1 MRAVAILLF
10 NMAEK
15 RDDILAENFK
25 ICIEA
30 VIPMFILLAIGFI
43 VRKTG
48 IVNDAE
54 LKKMNR
60 LAFDVLFP
68 FLMFANIYNSHI
80 REIVNLRLII
90 FTLAAIGIEYVIG
103 TAVTLKIE
111 KSNASRG
118 AMIQA
123 IYRSNF
129 VIMGLPIATNI
140 YGHGNVGVT
149 AVMIAIV
156 VPLYNIL
163 AVATLEV
170 YRDSRVRAGR
180 LFANIAK
187 NPLIIGAAAGIV
199 FSLAG
204 ITLPEVVEDTVDSLS
219 STATPIALM
228 ILGASFEF
236 GSVKDCRRNL
246 IVVVLSRLVIVPGA
260 VLTVAAL
267 MGIANIEFVT
277 LVGIFA
283 APCAI
288 SSFTMAQQMDSD
300 GVRFW
305 DYSATKCDV
314 NGRICL
320 PFSLCWGVL
329 AMLAVRYVQPA
340 LARLAAALPD
350 ALLLTL
356 LFGIMLDSICTARVL
371 LLTHDIDA
379 LTLRVLRQT
388 RRRAA

>member
-1 MRAVAILLF
+1 
-10 NMAEK
+10 
-15 RDDILAENFK
+15 
-25 ICIEA
+25 
-30 VIPMFILLAIGFI
+30 MFILLAIGFT

-48 IVNDAE
+48 IVNDME

-68 FLMFANIYNSHI
+68 FLMFSNIYNSHI
-80 REIVNLRLII
+80 VEIVNLRLIV
-90 FTLAAIGIEYVIG
+90 FTLAAIGIEYAAA

-111 KSNASRG
+111 KSGASRG

-156 VPLYNIL
+156 VPLYNVL
-163 AVATLEV
+163 AVTTLEV
-170 YRDSRVRAGR
+170 YRDSKVRAGR
-180 LFANIAK
+180 LLAGIAG
-187 NPLIIGAAAGIV
+187 NPLIIGAAAGIL

-204 ITLPEVVEDTVDSLS
+204 ITLPEVIDDTVNSLS
-219 STATPIALM
+219 SAATPIALL

-236 GSVKDCRRNL
+236 GSVRDCRRNL
-246 IVVVLSRLVIVPGA
+246 TIVVMSRLIIVPGI
-260 VLTVAAL
+260 VLTTAAL
-267 MGIANIEFVT
+267 IGIGGIEFIT

-300 GVRFW
+300 GTLAGAAVIFT
-305 DYSATKCDV
+305 SAFACVTMF
-314 NGRICL
+314 L
-320 PFSLCWGVL
+320 W
-329 AMLAVRYVQPA
+329 
-340 LARLAAALPD
+340 
-350 ALLLTL
+350 
-356 LFGIMLDSICTARVL
+356 LFIFKTAGIF
-371 LLTHDIDA
+371 
-379 LTLRVLRQT
+379 
-388 RRRAA
+388 

>member
-1 MRAVAILLF
+1 MRAVVILLF

-90 FTLAAIGIEYVIG
+90 FTLAAIGIEYAIG

-111 KSNASRG
+111 KSSASRG

-180 LFANIAK
+180 LFANIA
-187 NPLIIGAAAGIV
+187 
-199 FSLAG
+199 
-204 ITLPEVVEDTVDSLS
+204 
-219 STATPIALM
+219 
-228 ILGASFEF
+228 
-236 GSVKDCRRNL
+236 
-246 IVVVLSRLVIVPGA
+246 
-260 VLTVAAL
+260 
-267 MGIANIEFVT
+267 
-277 LVGIFA
+277 
-283 APCAI
+283 
-288 SSFTMAQQMDSD
+288 
-300 GVRFW
+300 
-305 DYSATKCDV
+305 
-314 NGRICL
+314 
-320 PFSLCWGVL
+320 
-329 AMLAVRYVQPA
+329 
-340 LARLAAALPD
+340 
-350 ALLLTL
+350 
-356 LFGIMLDSICTARVL
+356 
-371 LLTHDIDA
+371 
-379 LTLRVLRQT
+379 
-388 RRRAA
+388 